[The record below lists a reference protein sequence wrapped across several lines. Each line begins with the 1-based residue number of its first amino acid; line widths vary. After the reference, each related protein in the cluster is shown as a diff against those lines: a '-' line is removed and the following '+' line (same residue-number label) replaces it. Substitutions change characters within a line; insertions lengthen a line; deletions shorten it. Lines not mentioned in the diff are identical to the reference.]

1 MNEDE
6 VLAVVLALLSR
17 TMKPAPPVAVGQP
30 IYPTI
35 PDSVAVP
42 MAPGQ
47 PARPNLQ
54 RRMTRM
60 NTLKDMGWPLGLT
73 NILSTSIEGFPVRF
87 VVVDN
92 SGSMQS
98 MDGSRLVRDQRG
110 ALKSIASTRWAE
122 LGDVICE
129 MADVASALGAAT
141 HFHLLNPSPIGQYF
155 ALADDGTS
163 GVAGA
168 GAACAADTV
177 KAAMK
182 TSPGGTTPLTEH
194 VQFITS
200 LIAPSAQHLR
210 TQGQKAVVVLATDGL
225 PNDPNSFLHAL
236 QELQR
241 LPVWLVVRLCTNEE
255 HVVKYWSDIDAQLE
269 APLETLDDVHG
280 EAQEVYEKNPW
291 LTYAPSLHLARTMGL
306 QDKLFD
312 LLDEQS
318 LLPSQAK
325 TLIEKIV
332 GCKELPEPEIDQKL
346 FFDSLRRELSNLP
359 PVYNPV
365 FKTMKPWID
374 VSKLQRLLNKGKD
387 KGDCIIS

>member
-1 MNEDE
+1 
-6 VLAVVLALLSR
+6 
-17 TMKPAPPVAVGQP
+17 
-30 IYPTI
+30 
-35 PDSVAVP
+35 
-42 MAPGQ
+42 
-47 PARPNLQ
+47 
-54 RRMTRM
+54 MTRM